1 MYEGETCR
9 NLYQRQKEHANLLA
23 KKKESSVLYK
33 HTQSDH
39 PDETPESVDFKIKTT
54 GSFVTP
60 LRRILQEGVRISH
73 REDSELMNSKK
84 EFFGPAVKRKT
95 IT

>member
-1 MYEGETCR
+1 MYEGESNR
-9 NLYQRQKEHANLLA
+9 NLYQRLREHTNLLA

-33 HTQSDH
+33 HIQSDH
-39 PDETPESVDFKIKTT
+39 KDEEVENVNFKAKIV

-60 LRRILQEGVRISH
+60 LRRILHEGVRISQ
-73 REDSELMNSKK
+73 REENQLMNSKK